1 MAAIETSGKLRR
13 TLATVF
19 NILAGKEGWR
29 AAVCGWAAVAGTGL
43 AAVVPPLWAAIDLA
57 TAAVNADCSYNY
69 AKTHDQ
75 RNDLKL

>member
-1 MAAIETSGKLRR
+1 MAAAGISGKVGR

-29 AAVCGWAAVAGTGL
+29 AAMCGWTAVAGIGFAAVA
-43 AAVVPPLWAAIDLA
+43 PPLWAAIDLA
-57 TAAVNADCSYNY
+57 TVAVNADCSYKY

-75 RNDLKL
+75 GNGVKI